1 MSAYPNLSDLST
13 AYPGLHRLQQQP
25 PIETPKMASMTMPVV
40 ASANPTPTPVPASQR
55 SVYELMPKPARVEPS
70 KLELSAGETLETAVC
85 GNCNKQ
91 IGSLEKTSIV
101 VFGVCKHAAHLRC
114 IATTSAGQ
122 AEKVSAA
129 GAEYFVGGAGVTDSL
144 CMQCVKDS
152 LSRRMAARGTPDM
165 NLEYR
170 DPEEILHKYKLIFRR
185 DNPKT
190 YEATKNEPVS
200 LPDMLRLLRAPTP
213 GQPFAI
219 TKALRSVTQRMA
231 AAASGGG
238 GGGDEE
244 APESPDALAE
254 RIKDTLVRNE
264 YGRGFLDCM
273 YTLDRTLDDFLSV
286 QGADLL
292 TLYRCGVRSLLDLNS
307 IGFNAHRH
315 LAKAHGRAAKSPA
328 IPMWQLYDLYGV
340 RFQTLINR
348 AEPDWGLQIDN
359 LCNELGIVRIVEW
372 ALLGAT
378 VKLFIALGMQYEHVV
393 RFGFDLSQWQ
403 RYFLMEQADLAIL
416 GIKTRSRFVDELGW
430 PHDHPWCPANSS
442 SLPSQTG
449 SRNNT
454 TATRK

>member
-1 MSAYPNLSDLST
+1 VRD
-13 AYPGLHRLQQQP
+13 
-25 PIETPKMASMTMPVV
+25 
-40 ASANPTPTPVPASQR
+40 
-55 SVYELMPKPARVEPS
+55 AR
-70 KLELSAGETLETAVC
+70 
-85 GNCNKQ
+85 
-91 IGSLEKTSIV
+91 
-101 VFGVCKHAAHLRC
+101 
-114 IATTSAGQ
+114 
-122 AEKVSAA
+122 
-129 GAEYFVGGAGVTDSL
+129 AEYFVGGAGVDDSL

-190 YEATKNEPVS
+190 YEATKTEPVP
-200 LPDMLRLLRAPTP
+200 LADMLRLLRAPTP
-213 GQPFAI
+213 DQPFAI
-219 TKALRSVTQRMA
+219 TKALRSVTQRITAVA
-231 AAASGGG
+231 AGGVG
-238 GGGDEE
+238 EDEE
-244 APESPDALAE
+244 APESPEAFAE

-273 YTLDRTLDDFLSV
+273 YALDRTLDDFLSV
-286 QGADLL
+286 SGADLL

-348 AEPDWGLQIDN
+348 AEPDWGLQIGN
-359 LCNELGIVRIVEW
+359 LCDELGIVRIVEW

-416 GIKTRSRFVDELGW
+416 GIKTRSRFVEELGW
-430 PHDHPWCPANSS
+430 PHDHPWCPTNGG
-442 SLPSQTG
+442 SQTA
-449 SRNNT
+449 SRNT
-454 TATRK
+454 TIATRK